1 MWPAETSNYDE
12 VNLALSDTGKL
23 SDNRDKGKRR

>member
-12 VNLALSDTGKL
+12 VNHALSDTAKL
-23 SDNRDKGKRR
+23 SDNRDKG